1 MAGECVCLRVPGCVP
16 GCVPASACVRIKSM
30 PSAMQALSTGI
41 ILRSDSVQIAFRWAH
56 LAPFGCTHQSL
67 KPSRSKRM
75 WYIDANLISWAG
87 WGEVRVG
94 RGMVLA
100 TCGVVNLCVQ
110 YATTSGN
117 AGRLTACMH
126 PFAFVCV
133 CVCTCVCV
141 CACAFACVH
150 SHALCICVCAC
161 IRVQASHVI
170 TGRQLQ
176 REVQLEIDRV
186 HHL

>member
-1 MAGECVCLRVPGCVP
+1 MCLRVPGCVP

-94 RGMVLA
+94 RG
-100 TCGVVNLCVQ
+100 
-110 YATTSGN
+110 
-117 AGRLTACMH
+117 AGGARDGISDVRRRKSMRAVCDHEWKRRAIDGMH
-126 PFAFVCV
+126 APVRIRVCV
-133 CVCTCVCV
+133 CVRVCV